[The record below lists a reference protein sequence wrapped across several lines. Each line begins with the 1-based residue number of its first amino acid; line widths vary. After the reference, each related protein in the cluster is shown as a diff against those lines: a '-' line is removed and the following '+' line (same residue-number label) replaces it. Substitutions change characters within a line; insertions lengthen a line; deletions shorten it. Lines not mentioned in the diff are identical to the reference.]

1 MFFINQESVIVD
13 RNWNESIT
21 TPIPHYFQK
30 KYFRISSKNKTK
42 WTGDRLIVTL
52 LVREHSSCI
61 LLYWIDSKQNN
72 YHDSLSVS
80 DFSIFFFVETLRWKI
95 MVLNQGF
102 GLDKIISPCTHTN
115 RTHNLFIFNQTNIYL
130 YCSHWNRSEIISR
143 IFVYAYLYTSHII
156 LQISF
161 QFQFIIQNL
170 LN

>member
-80 DFSIFFFVETLRWKI
+80 DFSIFFLLKRYVGKLWYWIK
-95 MVLNQGF
+95 VLDWIKLFRRVLTQTVH
-102 GLDKIISPCTHTN
+102 IIYLFLTKQI
-115 RTHNLFIFNQTNIYL
+115 FIFTVAI
-130 YCSHWNRSEIISR
+130 EIA
-143 IFVYAYLYTSHII
+143 VK
-156 LQISF
+156 
-161 QFQFIIQNL
+161 
-170 LN
+170 